1 MGLFRTNPAK
11 TLRKA
16 KRRGIDV
23 TGAVFA
29 DDDYIPR
36 GDFKGGRA
44 YLICYPDR
52 IEIHRFGPPAALF
65 RKRDTAIVLR
75 DKVSSVTYREEKVYG
90 VVSIAASNAEAEF
103 WTDLRRGPRLRDRLQ
118 RWAAGVPV

>member
-1 MGLFRTNPAK
+1 MGLFRTNPDK

-29 DDDYIPR
+29 DDDRIPK
-36 GDFKGGRA
+36 GDFEGGTA

-52 IEIHRFGPPAALF
+52 IEIHRFGPPALLQ
-65 RKRDTAIVLR
+65 KRDTAIVLR
-75 DKVSSVTYREEKVYG
+75 DKVSGVTYREQKIHG
-90 VVSIAASNAEAEF
+90 IVSIVASNAEVEF
-103 WTDLRRGPRLRDRLQ
+103 WTDVRRGPRLRDRLQ
-118 RWAAGVPV
+118 RWAAGVPG